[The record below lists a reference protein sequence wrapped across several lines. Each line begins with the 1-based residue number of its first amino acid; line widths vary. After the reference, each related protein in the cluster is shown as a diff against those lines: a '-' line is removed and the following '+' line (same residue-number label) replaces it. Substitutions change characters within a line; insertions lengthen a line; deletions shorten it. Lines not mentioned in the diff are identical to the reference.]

1 LTLLATEWA
10 RNVRPAACS
19 SSQLREKEA
28 LERQVRELKLVS
40 PSSPKKEDEFGE
52 LKKQAEQDRTQ
63 EQKLA
68 EEGEKKSTASV
79 EPSEKT
85 EMLAKAFKDAKSK
98 KDVALMKELKPKLQ
112 ESQRMDEAASILP
125 GYTS

>member
-1 LTLLATEWA
+1 M
-10 RNVRPAACS
+10 
-19 SSQLREKEA
+19 
-28 LERQVRELKLVS
+28 
-40 PSSPKKEDEFGE
+40 
-52 LKKQAEQDRTQ
+52 KKQAEQDRTQ